1 MGLVLRRDDDVADVS
16 VKAGSN
22 DGIVEEGVVSMIS
35 PRCFIGRTYSIDD
48 DVHGTVK
55 ADVPDERSATTA
67 TDRSLIANSRSIGR
81 PDHGRIPQQSDADRQ
96 PRGGS
101 RGAQHPHP
109 GRGLATVAAASS

>member
-55 ADVPDERSATTA
+55 ADAPEERSAATA
-67 TDRSLIANSRSIGR
+67 TLVMPHFMVNLEYLSYLA
-81 PDHGRIPQQSDADRQ
+81 HGLSKGMTNIP
-96 PRGGS
+96 
-101 RGAQHPHP
+101 
-109 GRGLATVAAASS
+109 